1 MYWSIT
7 LVLAE
12 SFPTATLLDR
22 IDTSRMVLARST
34 TGGQRQASGLIEG
47 MAYSLS
53 GDPRHPL
60 GPAFEQWRS
69 RFEAW
74 QAGLGAQD
82 LWKAARSVH

>member
-1 MYWSIT
+1 
-7 LVLAE
+7 
-12 SFPTATLLDR
+12 
-22 IDTSRMVLARST
+22 
-34 TGGQRQASGLIEG
+34 

-69 RFEAW
+69 CFEAW